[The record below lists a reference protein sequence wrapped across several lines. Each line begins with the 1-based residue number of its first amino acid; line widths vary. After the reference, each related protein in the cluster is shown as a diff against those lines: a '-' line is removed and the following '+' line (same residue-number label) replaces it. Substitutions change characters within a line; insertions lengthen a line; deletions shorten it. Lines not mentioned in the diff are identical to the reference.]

1 MHFGELLESMES
13 GPDGEAHVNPPDN
26 WRQGRTLYG
35 GLTLALSEA
44 AAARAFPGLPPL
56 RAVQTAFIGPSAG
69 DVSLRPAILRAGKS
83 MTFVG
88 VDLFAEGKLAARS
101 LFAYGAARPSAL
113 AASAPPPPPAP
124 APDTAPP
131 LFEAGFGPA
140 FTAHLDQRFAGGH
153 RLMTG
158 APQGDLLVWVRHAEA
173 VPPSTAALLLL
184 GDALPPASFP
194 RFSVPAM
201 ISTVTWGFELFA
213 PDIHKG
219 EGWHLLR
226 STDDGVGEG
235 YAGQAM
241 GMWDEGGAPILLG
254 RQSVAIFG

>member
-1 MHFGELLESMES
+1 MHFGALLDTMATRA
-13 GPDGEAHVNPPDN
+13 DGYHVNPPEN

-44 AAARAFPGLPPL
+44 AASRAFPGLPPL

-69 DVSLRPAILRAGKS
+69 DVTIHPTILRAGRS
-83 MTFVG
+83 MTFIG
-88 VDLFAEGKLAARS
+88 VDLTAEGKLAART
-101 LFAYGAARPSAL
+101 LLAYGAGRASVL
-113 AASAPPPPPAP
+113 AATAPAPPPVP

-131 LFEAGFGPA
+131 LFVSEGGPA
-140 FTAHLDQRFAGGH
+140 FTVHLDQRFAGGH
-153 RLMTG
+153 RVMTG
-158 APQGDLLVWVRHAEA
+158 ASEGNLLVWVRHAEA

-194 RFSVPAM
+194 RFVVPAM
-201 ISTVTWGFELFA
+201 ISTVTWSFELFA
-213 PDIHKG
+213 PDRHRG
-219 EGWHLLR
+219 QGWHLLR

-241 GMWDEGGAPILLG
+241 AMWDQGGIPILMG

>member
-1 MHFGELLESMES
+1 MNFDELLDSMAS

-35 GLTLALSEA
+35 GLTLALSQA

-69 DVSLRPAILRAGKS
+69 EVSIRPAILRAGKS

-88 VDLFAEGKLAARS
+88 VDLVAEGRLAARS
-101 LFAYGAARPSAL
+101 LFAHGAARPSAL
-113 AASAPPPPPAP
+113 SARAPSPPPAP
-124 APDTAPP
+124 APDVAPP
-131 LFEAGFGPA
+131 LFQTAGRPA
-140 FTAHLDQRFAGGH
+140 FTVHLDQRFAGGH

-158 APQGDLLVWVRHAEA
+158 APHGDLLVWVRHAEA
-173 VPPSTAALLLL
+173 VAPSTSALLLL

-194 RFSVPAM
+194 RFAAPAI

-213 PDIHKG
+213 PERHKG

-235 YAGQAM
+235 YAGQSM
-241 GMWDEGGAPILLG
+241 GMWDEGGEPILLG

>member
-1 MHFGELLESMES
+1 MHFGELLETMDS
-13 GPDGEAHVNPPDN
+13 GPGDEVHVNPPEN

-44 AAARAFPGLPPL
+44 AAARAFPDLPPL

-69 DVSLRPAILRAGKS
+69 EVSIRPSILRAGKS

-88 VDLFAEGKLAARS
+88 VDLVAEGKLAARS

-113 AASAPPPPPAP
+113 VACAPPPPPVP
-124 APDTAPP
+124 APEVAAP
-131 LFEAGFGPA
+131 LFEGPGRPA
-140 FTAHLDQRFAGGH
+140 FTVHIDQRFAGGH

-158 APQGDLLVWVRHAEA
+158 APHGDLMVWVRHAEA
-173 VPPSTAALLLL
+173 VPASTAALLLL
-184 GDALPPASFP
+184 ADALPPASFP
-194 RFSVPAM
+194 RFTGPTM

-213 PDIHKG
+213 PELHKG
-219 EGWHLLR
+219 QGWHLLR
-226 STDDGVGEG
+226 STDDGVGQG